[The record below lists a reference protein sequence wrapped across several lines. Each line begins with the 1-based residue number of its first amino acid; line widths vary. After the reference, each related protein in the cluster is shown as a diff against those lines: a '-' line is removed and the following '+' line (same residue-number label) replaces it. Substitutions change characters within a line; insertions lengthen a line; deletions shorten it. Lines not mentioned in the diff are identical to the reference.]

1 MSTVT
6 EAAALAAPA
15 QSSVSADSTVAR
27 SGIALAVVE
36 EAVQS
41 LGSPGSPPP
50 SPSPP
55 VWSSRLGLPCGS
67 ATLPDTA
74 LPVSQSA
81 TASVEAL
88 GSSERW
94 TAAAP
99 ATCGAAIEVPEMVWE
114 TESEPIQA
122 EVMATPGAKR
132 STQDP

>member
-1 MSTVT
+1 T
-6 EAAALAAPA
+6 ELAALAAPA
-15 QSSVSADSTVAR
+15 QSSVSVDSTVAR
-27 SGIALAVVE
+27 SGIASAVVE

-41 LGSPGSPPP
+41 LGSPGSPPA
-50 SPSPP
+50 PSPP

-67 ATLPDTA
+67 ATLPDPA
-74 LPVSQSA
+74 LPVIQSA

-114 TESEPIQA
+114 SESEPIQA
-122 EVMATPGAKR
+122 EVMPTPGAKR